1 MPVSIY
7 KEVYIEAS
15 HRLMHYKGKCN
26 RLHGHQWRVEVW
38 AEGETA
44 GDSMILIDYNLIK
57 ETVNRYDHEVILNKD
72 DPMAECIGRYQEV
85 VKTDGDPTSELLSER
100 IAAEIQA
107 ECDNAGIRARVTR
120 CRVWESTSCYA
131 DWKIDSFDI

>member
-1 MPVSIY
+1 MTIRIY

-26 RLHGHQWRVEVW
+26 RLHGHQWRIEVW

-44 GDSMILIDYNLIK
+44 GDSMILIDYNVIK
-57 ETVNRYDHEVILNKD
+57 EAVNRYDHEVILNKD
-72 DPMAECIGRYQEV
+72 DPMAECLGQFQEV
-85 VKTDGDPTSELLSER
+85 IKTDGDPTSELLSER
-100 IAAEIQA
+100 IAADIQA
-107 ECDNAGIRARVTR
+107 ECDNAGITATVTR

-131 DWKIDSFDI
+131 DWNITE